1 MIMKYTLYHG
11 WAFGMPW
18 VFTTTSNSAVSSLEK
33 MVISMYWYKHFCR
46 KASEIPCLFSDSLP
60 ITLQSLPPTCFIS
73 MQSRITSYFLYPS
86 SSSCFQ
92 CLYNLLLFKNIV
104 LYTKSLPST
113 RDHELDS
120 WQPLAV
126 LTCSCLC
133 SCLCAQSCLALCDSL
148 VYSLPGSSD
157 HERI

>member
-1 MIMKYTLYHG
+1 MKYTLYHG

-73 MQSRITSYFLYPS
+73 MQSRITGYFYILHLLVASNVSITYYCLKILFCIQNLYHQQGIMNLIPDNLFCINMFLS
-86 SSSCFQ
+86 
-92 CLYNLLLFKNIV
+92 LLLFV
-104 LYTKSLPST
+104 CSVTSGSLW
-113 RDHELDS
+113 L
-120 WQPLAV
+120 LG
-126 LTCSCLC
+126 L
-133 SCLCAQSCLALCDSL
+133 
-148 VYSLPGSSD
+148 
-157 HERI
+157 